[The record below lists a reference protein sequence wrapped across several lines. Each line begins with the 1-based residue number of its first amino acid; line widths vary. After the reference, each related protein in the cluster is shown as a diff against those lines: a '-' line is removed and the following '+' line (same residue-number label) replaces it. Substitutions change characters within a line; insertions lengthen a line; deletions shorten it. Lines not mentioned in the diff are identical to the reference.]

1 MPALIRAQE
10 AVDSLDKKDI
20 DEMKAMK
27 NLMDIMKAIIDTIV
41 IYFMGKLL
49 PI

>member
-1 MPALIRAQE
+1 
-10 AVDSLDKKDI
+10 
-20 DEMKAMK
+20 MKAMK

-41 IYFMGKLL
+41 VYFMGKLL